1 MSRLLWLFLFD
12 LLNKQSLKLVLSEL
26 FNVKIVSIN
35 SYILPGKKCRLG
47 KFSGYKNSYKRIF
60 VVLVW
65 LHICYVHNTTSFKTS
80 FRFIEILLFFANL
93 KGFFNFIQAGMT
105 IPFFSGL

>member
-1 MSRLLWLFLFD
+1 MFCLVNYIQLYVQVTLTFSFD

-60 VVLVW
+60 VVLV
-65 LHICYVHNTTSFKTS
+65 
-80 FRFIEILLFFANL
+80 
-93 KGFFNFIQAGMT
+93 
-105 IPFFSGL
+105 